1 MSGFLRQQAPPD
13 HEQNDVHHLKKS
25 RNHEKAGGGEIRKR
39 DTIPTDMTD
48 NSNRVKWAFFESP
61 KRSIQ
66 KTLIF
71 PIDRT

>member
-1 MSGFLRQQAPPD
+1 MNRMTFIIL
-13 HEQNDVHHLKKS
+13 KS
-25 RNHEKAGGGEIRKR
+25 RKIMKKRGGEIRKR
-39 DTIPTDMTD
+39 DTIPADMTD

-61 KRSIQ
+61 ERSIQ

>member
-1 MSGFLRQQAPPD
+1 MSRFLRQQAPPD

-25 RNHEKAGGGEIRKR
+25 RNHEKAGGRDPWR
-39 DTIPTDMTD
+39 DTIPADMTD

-71 PIDRT
+71 PIDHT